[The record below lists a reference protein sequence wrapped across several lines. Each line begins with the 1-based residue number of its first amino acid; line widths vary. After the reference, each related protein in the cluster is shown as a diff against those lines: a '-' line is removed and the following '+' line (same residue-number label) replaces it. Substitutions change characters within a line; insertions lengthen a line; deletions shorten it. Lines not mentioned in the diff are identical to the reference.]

1 MKRESLLLVLTVAN
15 ILFLIMS
22 VCCLIWTAKNNQIF
36 NSIEKDFSYEEY
48 ENGKVILSLKGG
60 KKMTLI
66 FGSASVK
73 VVDSYQ
79 ATSKEESISVALFI
93 RYYTRLNGIETARS
107 NTDFGNGRY
116 VRNIF
121 EQAKMNQASRLLEKD
136 FDDITS
142 DEITTI
148 TAEDI
153 ILFDHVQTPALPK
166 D

>member
-1 MKRESLLLVLTVAN
+1 MKRESLILVLTVAN

-36 NSIEKDFSYEEY
+36 NSIDKDFSYEEY

-60 KKMTLI
+60 KKITLI

-93 RYYTRLNGIETARS
+93 RYYTQLKGIKTARS
-107 NTDFGNGRY
+107 NTDFTGEYRLHNCLYKLGYKRKQTQNADIEY
-116 VRNIF
+116 VKDRRWYVNV
-121 EQAKMNQASRLLEKD
+121 AST
-136 FDDITS
+136 FIGW
-142 DEITTI
+142 IGI
-148 TAEDI
+148 
-153 ILFDHVQTPALPK
+153 
-166 D
+166 

>member
-1 MKRESLLLVLTVAN
+1 MKRERLLLVLTVAN

-48 ENGKVILSLKGG
+48 ENGKVILALKGG
-60 KKMTLI
+60 KKITLI

-107 NTDFGNGRY
+107 NTDFTGEYRLHNSLYKLGYKRKQTQNADIEY
-116 VRNIF
+116 VKDRRWYVNV
-121 EQAKMNQASRLLEKD
+121 AST
-136 FDDITS
+136 FIGW
-142 DEITTI
+142 IGI
-148 TAEDI
+148 
-153 ILFDHVQTPALPK
+153 
-166 D
+166 

>member
-48 ENGKVILSLKGG
+48 ENVKVILALKGV
-60 KKMTLI
+60 KKITLI

-107 NTDFGNGRY
+107 NTDFTGEYRLHNCLYKLGYKRKQTQNADIEY
-116 VRNIF
+116 VKDRRWYVNV
-121 EQAKMNQASRLLEKD
+121 AST
-136 FDDITS
+136 FIGW
-142 DEITTI
+142 IGI
-148 TAEDI
+148 
-153 ILFDHVQTPALPK
+153 
-166 D
+166 

>member
-48 ENGKVILSLKGG
+48 ENGKVILALKGG
-60 KKMTLI
+60 KKMRLI

-73 VVDSYQ
+73 VVESYQ

-107 NTDFGNGRY
+107 NTDFTGEYRLHNSLYKLGYKRKQTQNADIEY
-116 VRNIF
+116 VKDRRWYVNV
-121 EQAKMNQASRLLEKD
+121 AST
-136 FDDITS
+136 FIGW
-142 DEITTI
+142 IGI
-148 TAEDI
+148 
-153 ILFDHVQTPALPK
+153 
-166 D
+166 

>member
-22 VCCLIWTAKNNQIF
+22 VYCLIWTAKNNQIF

-48 ENGKVILSLKGG
+48 ENGKVILALKGG

-107 NTDFGNGRY
+107 NTDFTGEYRLHNCLYKLGYKRKQTQNADIEY
-116 VRNIF
+116 VKDRRWYVNV
-121 EQAKMNQASRLLEKD
+121 AST
-136 FDDITS
+136 FIGW
-142 DEITTI
+142 IGI
-148 TAEDI
+148 
-153 ILFDHVQTPALPK
+153 
-166 D
+166 

>member
-66 FGSASVK
+66 FGNASVK

-107 NTDFGNGRY
+107 NTDFTGEY
-116 VRNIF
+116 
-121 EQAKMNQASRLLEKD
+121 RLHNCLYKLGYK
-136 FDDITS
+136 S
-142 DEITTI
+142 
-148 TAEDI
+148 
-153 ILFDHVQTPALPK
+153 VQTKNADIDYVK
-166 D
+166 DRRWYVNVASSFICWIGI